1 MSTLNIETASEAE
14 TEALGA
20 RVAAVLP
27 EVRLIYVRG
36 PLGAGKTAFVRGLLR
51 GLDYAGPV
59 KSPTFTLVEPYP
71 FTGFVLCHFDLY
83 RIEHPQELEFLGLRD
98 YLSGDNVC
106 VVEWPE
112 RAGALLPDPD
122 LNVIIQPNGKQG
134 RKVELQAYSPPG
146 EAGLNGL
153 R

>member
-1 MSTLNIETASEAE
+1 MSTLTLETASEPQ

-20 RVAAVLP
+20 RVAVWLP
-27 EVRLIYVRG
+27 HVRLIYVRG
-36 PLGAGKTAFVRGLLR
+36 PLGAGKTVFVRGLLR
-51 GLDYAGPV
+51 GLNYAGPV
-59 KSPTFTLVEPYP
+59 KSPTFTLVEPYD
-71 FTGFVLCHFDLY
+71 FTGFTLCHFDLY
-83 RIEHPQELEFLGLRD
+83 RIEDPHELEFLGLRD

-112 RAGALLPDPD
+112 RAGAVLPRPD
-122 LNVIIQPNGKQG
+122 LDVIIQPNGNQG
-134 RKVELQAYSPPG
+134 RKVQLQAYTPPG